1 MTISRLIDCLKAF
14 PEDREVLVSSDDG
27 AVNFS
32 IEEQNE
38 RIVLASEKSIEDI
51 IDEETMGDIVPEK
64 FTVARA
70 MEVMSEKIAAD
81 ELFGEYDDKLEEAV
95 ELDYA

>member
-27 AVNFS
+27 IVDFS

-38 RIVLASEKSIEDI
+38 KVVLASEKSIEDI
-51 IDEETMGDIVPEK
+51 IDEETMGESVPEK
-64 FTVARA
+64 FTVAMA
-70 MEVMSEKIAAD
+70 MEVMSEKIAAEEFFD
-81 ELFGEYDDKLEEAV
+81 EYDDDPELAV
-95 ELDYA
+95 G

>member
-27 AVNFS
+27 VVDFS

-38 RIVLASEKSIEDI
+38 KVVLASEKSIEDI
-51 IDEETMGDIVPEK
+51 IDEETMGESVPEK
-64 FTVARA
+64 FTVAMA
-70 MEVMSEKIAAD
+70 MEVMSEKIAAEEFFD
-81 ELFGEYDDKLEEAV
+81 EYDDDPELAV
-95 ELDYA
+95 G

>member
-27 AVNFS
+27 VVDFS

-38 RIVLASEKSIEDI
+38 KVVLASEKSIEDI
-51 IDEETMGDIVPEK
+51 IDEETMGESIPEK
-64 FTVARA
+64 FTVAMA
-70 MEVMSEKIAAD
+70 MEVMSEKIAAEEFFD
-81 ELFGEYDDKLEEAV
+81 EYDDDP
-95 ELDYA
+95 ELAIG